1 MNAKRFFAW
10 LLPAALALCAFG
22 RPPAPRPDSN
32 PDVLFQFLTVVN
44 ADGSAEFHY
53 NLKYSKAQ
61 VQKNMDRAEYPEDQM
76 CAKTTADLEASIGEF
91 KQEKHGDEV
100 WCTYAMT
107 FDNLQ
112 GLNNHLEDDF
122 SVRVGRQEIRD
133 GKYYLDL
140 SWSRFPCT
148 TNDPAQF
155 SCEWAVRAP
164 GAVSSSN
171 ATRVEGNTLLWD
183 MSAPGAVYHFTAETG
198 VGGFDPTVLIL
209 IMILLCGCCGT
220 LLLIAAG
227 VGVFLY
233 LRRRNATAVPAAADS
248 PAAQPSPAETVKL

>member
-1 MNAKRFFAW
+1 MNGKRCLAL
-10 LLPAALALCAFG
+10 LLPAALVLCAAG
-22 RPPAPRPDSN
+22 PAPAPRPDPH

-76 CAKTTADLEASIGEF
+76 CAETTADLEAGIGEF
-91 KQEKHGDEV
+91 KQEKHGDEI

-122 SVRVGRQEIRD
+122 SLTVGRQEIRE
-133 GKYYLDL
+133 GKFYLDL

-164 GAVSSSN
+164 GAVASSN

-183 MSAPGAVYHFTAETG
+183 MSAAGAVYHFTAETA
-198 VGGFDPTVLIL
+198 VGGFDPTVVIL
-209 IMILLCGCCGT
+209 VTILLCGCCCT
-220 LLLIAAG
+220 ILLIAAG
-227 VGVFLY
+227 VGLFIY
-233 LRRRNATAVPAAADS
+233 LRRRNAAGPGEAAVPAS
-248 PAAQPSPAETVKL
+248 QPSPAETVKL